1 MGHALGN
8 NYGKSYGFQSKPV
21 WLDAMWTVDSTAGTG
36 TASVKG
42 QGIQN
47 VFMHASSP
55 SSINPNPANGYALVQ
70 LEYNYTRVYG
80 GPWNAQPPVTGGTIA
95 INGSALTAG
104 LPYQITSVGH
114 ATAGAVTIA
123 PVADTAGSLA
133 STWFSL
139 YDAYGNTFI
148 IWFSVSGVGA
158 APSLGAAAIT
168 GSMGLHYVQQSITSG
183 DSAATIGTAL
193 AVTIAALPSGVSGV
207 FSFTTAGSTTVTC
220 TSTATNPYGPV
231 AGPPSEGVIP
241 TGFTF
246 AQTVYT
252 TNLKDWQSVGVP
264 KGVVPAVGV
273 SFIATATGYSTG
285 GGSTGLV
292 KLIGSSGICGVE
304 IIGDPNMSIA
314 PIPMSGSPNVGGW
327 ILLRFMGPSFAA
339 GAYTP
344 LGTNSKPTFTVKN
357 GTILANG
364 TMGLDADSA
373 SANVVG
379 GTGITADRTLTTS
392 SPVGTPTFT
401 GTAASLTGT
410 VSFVAT
416 APTAGTIFYM
426 SFLLEQ
432 AARVGGNNE

>member
-8 NYGKSYGFQSKPV
+8 NFGKYYGFQSKPV
-21 WLDAMWTVDSTAGTG
+21 WLDAKWTVDSTTGTG

-47 VFMHASSP
+47 VFMHAGSP
-55 SSINPNPANGYALVQ
+55 SSINPNPASGYALVQ
-70 LEYNYTRVYG
+70 LAYNYTRCYM
-80 GPWNAQPPVTGGTIA
+80 GPWMAQPPVTGGGLA
-95 INGSALTAG
+95 IDGSALTAG
-104 LPYQITSVGH
+104 LPYQIVTVGH
-114 ATAGAVTIA
+114 AAAGAVTIA

-148 IWFSVSGVGA
+148 IWFSVSGVGS
-158 APSLGAAAIT
+158 APSLGPAALT
-168 GSMGLHYVQQSITSG
+168 GTMGLHYIQQSIVTG
-183 DSAATIGTAL
+183 DTASTIGTAL

-207 FSFTTAGSTTVTC
+207 FSFTTAGTTTVTC

-231 AGPPSEGVIP
+231 AGPPSDGLVP

-252 TNLKDWQSVGVP
+252 TNLADWQAVGVP

-273 SFIATATGYSTG
+273 SFIATAAGYSTG
-285 GGSTGLV
+285 GGSTGTV

-304 IIGDPNMSIA
+304 VIGDPNLSLG

-327 ILLRFMGPSFAA
+327 VLLRFMGPSFVA

-344 LGTNSKPTFTVKN
+344 LGTNSKPTFTVKT

-364 TMGLDADSA
+364 TIGLDADSA
-373 SANVVG
+373 AANVVG
-379 GTGITADRTLTTS
+379 GTGITADRTLTTT
-392 SPVGTPTFT
+392 SPVGTPTFS